1 LIRVK
6 FCKSSVIKQEM
17 ESPSASDSESKIDS
31 DSILRIDMECVQS
44 PRIMD
49 QIYSDMSRDYYMST
63 DWSVDFYM
71 VQAIRGLI
79 AVGHEVGSDLEI
91 LLPQMQRSYCLFDWE
106 NISRNKCI
114 LKQIRNRFNNFRIRI
129 NHDPKAA
136 VCNIHEFH
144 GRKSWLSAKYREI
157 LEKLFVRG
165 TFVIEGIPTTSRS
178 IVFRM
183 CSIEMYSP
191 SDELVAAELGYV
203 IGGTFTSLTGF
214 CLRQKGVSIGKVQI
228 LALAKLL
235 SVCGFQFLNMGQPP
249 ERGCMQYKTELGG
262 VEFLREAFL
271 RRWNSAIDATPNGF
285 GEFIRIDITLEDLFG

>member
-1 LIRVK
+1 
-6 FCKSSVIKQEM
+6 
-17 ESPSASDSESKIDS
+17 
-31 DSILRIDMECVQS
+31 
-44 PRIMD
+44 
-49 QIYSDMSRDYYMST
+49 
-63 DWSVDFYM
+63 
-71 VQAIRGLI
+71 
-79 AVGHEVGSDLEI
+79 
-91 LLPQMQRSYCLFDWE
+91 
-106 NISRNKCI
+106 
-114 LKQIRNRFNNFRIRI
+114 
-129 NHDPKAA
+129 
-136 VCNIHEFH
+136 
-144 GRKSWLSAKYREI
+144 
-157 LEKLFVRG
+157 
-165 TFVIEGIPTTSRS
+165 
-178 IVFRM
+178 
-183 CSIEMYSP
+183 MYSP